1 MQSFNQNLYKISE
14 LLSDN
19 EYHDGTSIGNQLK
32 ITRAAV
38 WKAIKKLE
46 AYGIDLKSVKGKGYL
61 LENPLILLNAKKI
74 KSLLN
79 NKSIKLE
86 VLEKIDST
94 NDYVKKYIPN
104 NKELKICI
112 AEYMTKGKGRLHRKW
127 HAPFGKN
134 IYFSLLYPFQKD
146 ISELSGLSLVVSLAV
161 CHAIE
166 LAVKI
171 NQKLS
176 VKWPND
182 VLVNK
187 YKLAGTLIEAQSES
201 NGFCQVIIGIG
212 INVNMMDADKKD
224 ISQPWT
230 SLAKVTG
237 EYIDRNILG
246 SNLINVLD
254 EYLANFKQHGLKYF
268 IKEWQKRD
276 CLLDQSVALMS
287 DTHKFQGISA
297 GVNDQGHLLLKI
309 NNKTIQAF
317 SSGDTTLLK

>member
-1 MQSFNQNLYKISE
+1 MQKFNQNLVKITE

-38 WKAIKKLE
+38 WKTIKKLE
-46 AYGIDLKSVKGKGYL
+46 GYGIDLKSVKGKGYL

-74 KSLLN
+74 KSQLIH
-79 NKSIKLE
+79 KSVQLE

-104 NKELKICI
+104 NKSMKICI
-112 AEYMTKGKGRLHRKW
+112 AEHMTKGKGRLHRKW
-127 HAPFGKN
+127 HSPFGQN

-146 ISELSGLSLVVSLAV
+146 ISELSGLSLVVSLAT

-166 LAVKI
+166 SVVKI

-212 INVNMMDADKKD
+212 INVNMLTADKKE
-224 ISQPWT
+224 ITQLWT

-237 EYIDRNILG
+237 QYIDRNIMCA
-246 SNLINVLD
+246 SLINSLD
-254 EYLANFKQHGLKYF
+254 EYLNNFTQHGLKYF
-268 IKEWQKRD
+268 IKEWEKRD
-276 CLLDQSVALMS
+276 CLIDHQISLLSN
-287 DTHKFQGISA
+287 THKFEGISK
-297 GVNDQGHLLLKI
+297 GINEQGHLLLKL
-309 NNKTIQAF
+309 NNKNVQAF